1 MENWSWYLTRV
12 LIKTVSKVRE
22 IFLDDCFESVIFS
35 LSLLQNVC
43 LQTSPLQILNTTI
56 TLRCAS
62 SDLSKQ

>member
-22 IFLDDCFESVIFS
+22 IFLDDCFESVIFC

>member
-1 MENWSWYLTRV
+1 MENWSWHLTRV

-35 LSLLQNVC
+35 FSLLQNVC

>member
-1 MENWSWYLTRV
+1 MENWSWHLTRV